1 MTSKVVIRGLTKSFG
16 PVHALR
22 AVDLEV
28 ASGEVLALLG
38 ENGAGKSTLLKILSG
53 DYATDAGT
61 IEIDGRP
68 VVFRGSPDSKR
79 AGIRVI
85 AQEPEILKHLSVA
98 ENIFI
103 GGLPLRNGLYIKSYV
118 EQRAAE
124 ELARYGFEEVVSP
137 ATMGS
142 DISPAQRQIVE
153 IMRGLVVSPSIVAFD
168 EPTSSLTEHEV
179 TALFRLIHQLRD
191 KGVAVIYVSHRM
203 HEIFDVADRAA
214 VLRDGQLAGVRDL
227 AETTENE
234 LVKLMVGRELSE
246 MFSRTRFEPSQVV
259 LQVDGLV
266 NEYVDDVSLSVRA
279 GEVVV
284 IAGLIG
290 AGRSE
295 LARTIVGDLSRTAGT
310 VAVDGIEITA
320 RTPRAAMN
328 AGIGFAPEERKA
340 QALLLKRS
348 VRDNTSLAILD
359 RLTRMLFVRTA
370 MEREVVLG
378 IVERMRV
385 RTPSIEQEISKL
397 SGGNQQKVV
406 LGRWLARKPKVLIL
420 DEPTR
425 GVDVGAKA
433 EIYAV
438 IDELASTG
446 IAVLVI
452 SSELPEVLGL
462 ADRILV
468 MQGGRIR
475 GELLRADATEEAIL
489 SLALPISESA
499 EEIHR

>member
-1 MTSKVVIRGLTKSFG
+1 MTSKVVITGLTKSFG

-28 ASGEVLALLG
+28 AAGEVLALLG
-38 ENGAGKSTLLKILSG
+38 ENGAGKSTLLKVLSG
-53 DYATDAGT
+53 DYAADAGT
-61 IEIDGRP
+61 IEIDGEP

-98 ENIFI
+98 ENIFV
-103 GGLPLRNGLYIKSYV
+103 GNLPVKNGLYIKSYV

-124 ELARYGFEEVVSP
+124 ELARYGFDEVISTE
-137 ATMGS
+137 TMGS
-142 DISPAQRQIVE
+142 DLSPAQRQIVE
-153 IMRGLVVSPSIVAFD
+153 IMRGLVASPRIVAFD

-179 TALFRLIHQLRD
+179 TALFRLIRQLRAD
-191 KGVAVIYVSHRM
+191 GVAVIYVSHRM

-214 VLRDGQLAGVRDL
+214 VLRDGQMVGARDL
-227 AETTENE
+227 ADTTENE

-246 MFSRTRFEPSQVV
+246 MFSRNRVEPGKVV

-266 NEYVDDVSLSVRA
+266 NEYVHDVSLSVRG

-310 VAVDGIEITA
+310 VAVDGVEITA
-320 RTPRAAMN
+320 RTPRASMK

-340 QALLLKRS
+340 QALLLQRS

-359 RLTRMLFVRTA
+359 RLTRLLFVRTSL
-370 MEREVVLG
+370 ERKVVLE
-378 IVERMRV
+378 IVERMNV

-446 IAVLVI
+446 IGVLVI

-475 GELLRADATEEAIL
+475 GELLRADATEEAVL
-489 SLALPISESA
+489 SLALPISESV
-499 EEIHR
+499 EESHR

>member
-142 DISPAQRQIVE
+142 DLSPAQRQIVE

-168 EPTSSLTEHEV
+168 EPTSSLTENEV

-246 MFSRTRFEPSQVV
+246 MFTRTRVEPSQVV

-310 VAVDGIEITA
+310 VAVDGIEITSH
-320 RTPRAAMN
+320 TPRAAMN

-468 MQGGRIR
+468 MQAGRIR

-499 EEIHR
+499 EESHR

>member
-1 MTSKVVIRGLTKSFG
+1 MTSKVVITGLTKSFG

-28 ASGEVLALLG
+28 TAGEVLALLG
-38 ENGAGKSTLLKILSG
+38 ENGAGKSTLLKVLSG
-53 DYATDAGT
+53 DYAADAGT
-61 IEIDGRP
+61 IEIDGEP
-68 VVFRGSPDSKR
+68 VEFRGSPDSKR

-98 ENIFI
+98 ENIFV
-103 GGLPLRNGLYIKSYV
+103 GNLPSKNGLYIKSYV

-124 ELARYGFEEVVSP
+124 ELARYGFQEVISP
-137 ATMGS
+137 ETMGS
-142 DISPAQRQIVE
+142 DLSPAQRQIVE
-153 IMRGLVVSPSIVAFD
+153 IMRGLVASPRIVAFD

-179 TALFRLIHQLRD
+179 TALFKLIRQLRAD
-191 KGVAVIYVSHRM
+191 GVAVIYVSHRM
-203 HEIFDVADRAA
+203 HEIFEVADRAA
-214 VLRDGQLAGVRDL
+214 VLRDGQMVGVRDL
-227 AETTENE
+227 SDTTENE

-246 MFSRTRFEPSQVV
+246 MFSRTRVETGDVV
-259 LQVDGLV
+259 LQVDGLE
-266 NEYVDDVSLSVRA
+266 NEYVHDVSLSVRG

-310 VAVDGIEITA
+310 VAVDGVEIA
-320 RTPRAAMN
+320 GRTPRASMK

-340 QALLLKRS
+340 QALLLQRS

-359 RLTRMLFVRTA
+359 RLTRLLFVRTA
-370 MEREVVLG
+370 LEKKIVLETIEG
-378 IVERMRV
+378 MRV

-406 LGRWLARKPKVLIL
+406 LGRWLAREPKVLIL

-438 IDELASTG
+438 IDRLASNG

-475 GELLRADATEEAIL
+475 GELLRADATEEAVL
-489 SLALPISESA
+489 SLALPISESV
-499 EEIHR
+499 EESHR